1 MSKLAALD
9 GFKGPMYEFWRTC
22 SDVEFLR
29 HLERTFGQGVCGDSL
44 SFAVLSASVKVVRG
58 CPELSLRSAF
68 TPLVVSVV
76 DEVTQLRCAALGSV
90 RR

>member
-9 GFKGPMYEFWRTC
+9 GFKGPMYAFWREC

-29 HLERTFGQGVCGDSL
+29 HLERTFGADVCGDAL
-44 SFAVLSASVKVVRG
+44 SFQCLTATVQVVRG

-76 DEVTQLRCAALGSV
+76 DEVTRMRCAALRGAA
-90 RR
+90 R